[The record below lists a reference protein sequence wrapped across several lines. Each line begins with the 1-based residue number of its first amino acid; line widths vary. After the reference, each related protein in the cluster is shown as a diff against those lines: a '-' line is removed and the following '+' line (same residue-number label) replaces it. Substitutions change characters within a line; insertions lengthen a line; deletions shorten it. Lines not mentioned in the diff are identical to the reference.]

1 MKQLHLVLVTIAASS
16 LLATSCK
23 KKSSDNATISQPP
36 FQIGQPVSDSQPL
49 CGAINGTMET
59 GKTYSIS
66 CDVTVNAGD
75 TLLIQPGVR
84 INMSP
89 AATIVVKGTLLS
101 LGTKDQPNWITV
113 DGVSKTDN
121 PGQDP
126 SVDPA
131 YAGKWTGINCDTS
144 CQLLVVR
151 WTHLEYGGGVF
162 ATAPLPGISTGDDS
176 YVIWFQNSN
185 GTMVLEDSWIYGCDD
200 DAIRIAGGKFS
211 IMRNTIEKAG
221 YTGGDVFNAKHGSVG
236 DMAYNLFVGCA
247 TNGTKASDKGSNDG
261 PQTNVNMYNNT
272 YINCGWRRSSSGRGG
287 CINYEEGAKGSA
299 YNNLVVNCKY
309 GLRIVNNPSA
319 DTANMHY
326 GNTFNYGDS
335 LDIVNEFYP
344 LGYITVPQSTD
355 IPAPATFL
363 PGGYNLGDPYD
374 GSSLL
379 HQNDPKFVNFPL
391 PSPYDVIGIS
401 YTSGYDFHLQSGSPA
416 LGKGFTGFSPL
427 AAVPVNAN
435 FGASELTAP
444 GSDIGCYQANGN
456 GNKH

>member
-1 MKQLHLVLVTIAASS
+1 MKQLHFALLTIATGA
-16 LLATSCK
+16 LLVTSCK
-23 KKSSDNATISQPP
+23 KKSSDNATISTPP

-59 GKTYSIS
+59 GKTYTIS

-84 INMSP
+84 INMAP

-101 LGTKDQPNWITV
+101 LGTKDKPNWITV
-113 DGVSKTDN
+113 DGVAKTDVPN
-121 PGQDP
+121 QDP
-126 SVDPA
+126 SSDPA

-144 CQLLVVR
+144 CQLLVIK
-151 WTHLEYGGGVF
+151 WTHLEYAGGVF
-162 ATAPLPGISTGDDS
+162 ATAPLPGISTGDNS

-185 GTMVLEDSWIYGCDD
+185 GTMVLEDSWIYGSQD

-211 IMRNTIEKAG
+211 IMRNTIEKSG
-221 YTGGDVFNAKHGSVG
+221 FTGGDVFNAKHGSVG

-287 CINYEEGAKGSA
+287 CINYEEGAKGYA

-335 LDIVNEFYP
+335 LDIVNQFYP
-344 LGYITVPQSTD
+344 LGYITKPQSTD
-355 IPAPATFL
+355 IPAPSTFL
-363 PGGYNLGDPYD
+363 PPSYALGDPYD

-379 HQNDPKFVNFPL
+379 HQNNPKFVNFPL
-391 PSPYDVIGIS
+391 PSPYDVIGVS
-401 YTSGYDFHLQSGSPA
+401 FASGYDFHLASGSPA
-416 LGKGFTGFSPL
+416 LGKGYTSFSPVS
-427 AAVPVNAN
+427 AVPVSTN
-435 FGASELTAP
+435 FGATELTAP
-444 GSDIGCYQANGN
+444 GTDIGCYQASGN
-456 GNKH
+456 GNQH